1 MLEGVRKTL
10 RKTARPAA
18 GRQAEAAMHD
28 DLRRLAEVSPH
39 LLADIGFEEQ
49 PGDASGG
56 RVWTRGHLR
65 VVLGA

>member
-1 MLEGVRKTL
+1 
-10 RKTARPAA
+10 
-18 GRQAEAAMHD
+18 MHD